1 MHDAVELLELLKPSA
16 VLSTVRRLAENQ
28 WFDRK
33 SDRITPRA
41 LAETLVAF
49 ANAEGGL
56 VLIGMHD
63 GAPANPGADERA
75 LNSWRQAGVDFTRP
89 PVRTEIRTISWAD
102 EVSGRTGSFVLIDV
116 PASVTVHTTA
126 KDEVFLRVGDE
137 NRRLSF
143 VQRKELLFDKGQAQY
158 DSTTPFDATSDQL
171 HRPAVEAYLRDLGAA
186 DPDPDRV
193 LVARGLADRS
203 GMATVA
209 GLLVFGDS
217 PETWFPSAHLRVIRY
232 RGSERGSGSRLQVV
246 HDERVEGRIP
256 DQVRWAVVL
265 VDELVPNRQ
274 ALRRDGLFGRVPL
287 IPRDAWLEGIVNAA
301 VHRSYSNF
309 GDHTRIEIFDDRI
322 EVESPGRFPGIA
334 DPGDPLAITR
344 FARNPHIAR
353 VCADLGLGREFGE
366 GIRRMFDEMRL
377 AGLADPEYHQTA
389 GSVRL
394 MLPTDPVERALEARL
409 PQEAREI
416 ARLLRDAGRLGTG
429 EIVEAT
435 GRSRPW
441 VLGRLRQ
448 LEEAEMI
455 ERIGKGP
462 TDPRAYWKLRFD

>member
-1 MHDAVELLELLKPSA
+1 MVELLELLEPSA
-16 VLSTVRRLAENQ
+16 VLLEARALVESQ

-33 SDRITPRA
+33 SARVTPRV

-56 VLIGMHD
+56 VVIGMHD
-63 GAPANPGADERA
+63 GAPADAGADNRA
-75 LNSWRQAGVDFTRP
+75 TNGWRQAGIDFARP
-89 PVRTEIRTISWAD
+89 PVRTDIRTLAWAD
-102 EVSGRTGSFVLIDV
+102 GVTGRTGSFVLVDV
-116 PASVTVHTTA
+116 PASESVHATA

-143 VQRKELLFDKGQAQY
+143 GQRKELLFDKGQAQY
-158 DSTTPFDATSDQL
+158 DQTTPFDVEADQL
-171 HRPAVEAYLRDLGAA
+171 QHRAVDAYLREIGAS
-186 DPDPDRV
+186 DPNRV

-203 GMATVA
+203 GVATVA
-209 GLLVFGDS
+209 GLLVFGDA

-232 RGSERGSGSRLQVV
+232 RGSERGSGSRLQVL
-246 HDERVEGRIP
+246 HDERIEGRIP
-256 DQVRWAVVL
+256 DQVRHAVDL
-265 VDELVPNRQ
+265 VDGLVPNRQ
-274 ALRRDGLFGRVPL
+274 ALRADGLFGRVPL

-322 EVESPGRFPGIA
+322 EIESPGRFPGLV
-334 DPGDPLAITR
+334 DPGDPLRITR

-353 VCADLGLGREFGE
+353 ACAELGLGREFGE

-377 AGLADPEYHQTA
+377 AGLGDPEYYQTA

-394 MLPTDPVERALEARL
+394 VLPTDPVERALEARL
-409 PQEAREI
+409 PLEAREI

-455 ERIGKGP
+455 ERVGKGP
-462 TDPRAYWKLRFD
+462 SDPRAYWKLRVD

>member
-1 MHDAVELLELLKPSA
+1 MRDVVELLDLLSPDL
-16 VLSTVRRLAENQ
+16 VLSSVRGFKENQ

-33 SDRITPRA
+33 SARVAARA

-56 VLIGMHD
+56 VLIGMH
-63 GAPANPGADERA
+63 GGVPADAGADDRA
-75 LNSWRQAGVDFTRP
+75 VNAWRQAGIDFAQP
-89 PVRTEIRTISWAD
+89 PVRTEVRTTQWSD
-102 EVSGRTGSFVLIDV
+102 PMTGRAGSFVLVDV
-116 PASVTVHTTA
+116 PASETVHATA

-143 VQRKELLFDKGQAQY
+143 VQRTELRFDKGQAQY
-158 DSTTPFDATSDQL
+158 DRTTPFDATTEQM
-171 HRPAVEAYLRDLGAA
+171 HRPAVDAYLGEIGAS
-186 DPDPDRV
+186 DPDRA

-203 GMATVA
+203 GKATVA
-209 GLLVFGDS
+209 GLLVFGEA
-217 PETWFPSAHLRVIRY
+217 PETWFPSAYIRVIRY
-232 RGSERGSGSRLQVV
+232 RGSARGSGSRLQVV
-246 HDERVEGRIP
+246 HDERFEGRIP
-256 DQVRWAVVL
+256 DQVRRSAEL
-265 VDELVPNRQ
+265 VDGLVPNRQ
-274 ALRRDGLFGRVPL
+274 ALKPDGLFGRVPL

-322 EVESPGRFPGIA
+322 EIESPGRFPGLA
-334 DPGDPLAITR
+334 DPAEPLSVTR

-353 VCADLGLGREFGE
+353 VCAELGLGREFGE

-394 MLPTDPVERALEARL
+394 VLPTDPVERALEAQL
-409 PQEAREI
+409 PQETREI

-441 VLGRLRQ
+441 VVDRLRQ
-448 LEEAEMI
+448 LEVAEVI
-455 ERIGKGP
+455 ERVGKGP
-462 TDPRAYWKLRFD
+462 KDPRAYWKLRVD